1 MWETKGAKKRGKY
14 GLLPNPPSDKMDK
27 EVLVLVN
34 FALVKRPERHKKG
47 AKDKVKRPK
56 GRREGLQLV

>member
-1 MWETKGAKKRGKY
+1 MPKKGKVWYFTK
-14 GLLPNPPSDKMDK
+14 PPSDKVDK

-34 FALVKRPERHKKG
+34 FALVRRPERHKKG

>member
-1 MWETKGAKKRGKY
+1 MPKKGKVWSFIK
-14 GLLPNPPSDKMDK
+14 PPSVDKVDK

-34 FALVKRPERHKKG
+34 FALVKRAERHKKG
-47 AKDKVKRPK
+47 AKEKVKRPK